1 MKKIILT
8 AILALAALTASAQTL
23 VVYYS
28 RAGQN
33 YTSEGIVNLKKG
45 NTQVVAEQIQKLT
58 GADIFR
64 LETVKEYA
72 VDYYECTQEAKE
84 ELNSKARP
92 ALKAD
97 IDISK
102 YDTIYLGW
110 PCWWG
115 TYPMCVATFL
125 EAHDWAGKTV
135 IPFTTHEGSGFGSGL
150 SDLKAAL
157 PSVTVEK
164 GLSIQGSKVGTASKQ
179 IETFVSQN
187 K

>member
-1 MKKIILT
+1 MAK
-8 AILALAALTASAQTL
+8 TL
-23 VVYYS
+23 IAFYS
-28 RAGQN
+28 RRGQN
-33 YTSEGIVNLKKG
+33 YVDGSIRNLSKG
-45 NTQVVAEQIQKLT
+45 NNEVIVEKIKALLPE
-58 GADIFR
+58 ADIFR

-72 VDYYECTQEAKE
+72 VDYYECTQEAKD
-84 ELNSKARP
+84 ELNAKARP

-125 EAHDWAGKTV
+125 EAHDWTGKTV

-150 SDLKAAL
+150 RDLKATI
-157 PSVTVEK
+157 PSATVKK
-164 GLSIQGSKVGTASKQ
+164 GLSIQGSKVKTAGKQ
-179 IETFVSQN
+179 IEEFVKGQ

>member
-1 MKKIILT
+1 MKRIILT
-8 AILALAALTASAQTL
+8 AILALAALSASAQTL
-23 VVYYS
+23 IVYYS
-28 RAGQN
+28 RTGQN
-33 YTSEGIVNLKKG
+33 YTSDGIVNLKKG
-45 NTQVVAEQIQKLT
+45 NTEVVAEQIQKLT
-58 GADIFR
+58 RADIFR

-72 VDYYECTQEAKE
+72 ADYYECTQEAKQ
-84 ELNSKARP
+84 ELNAKARP
-92 ALKAD
+92 ELKND

-125 EAHDWAGKTV
+125 EAHDWSGKTV
-135 IPFTTHEGSGFGSGL
+135 IPFTTHEGSGFGNGL
-150 SDLKAAL
+150 RDLKAAL
-157 PSVTVEK
+157 PSATVKK
-164 GLSIQGSKVGTASKQ
+164 GLSIQGSKVSTASKQ

>member
-1 MKKIILT
+1 MKNFFLT
-8 AILALAALTASAQTL
+8 VILALCALSASAQTL

-28 RAGQN
+28 RTGQN
-33 YTSEGIVNLKKG
+33 YTSDGIVNLKKG

-58 GADIFR
+58 KADVFR

-72 VDYYECTQEAKE
+72 VEYYECTQEAKE
-84 ELNSKARP
+84 ELNAKARP

-115 TYPMCVATFL
+115 TY
-125 EAHDWAGKTV
+125 KN
-135 IPFTTHEGSGFGSGL
+135 
-150 SDLKAAL
+150 
-157 PSVTVEK
+157 
-164 GLSIQGSKVGTASKQ
+164 GLSIQGSKVGTAGKQ
-179 IETFVSQN
+179 IEKFVAGG